1 MRWVGEREGRR
12 VEGGR
17 PSPLHLH
24 TEWRIALT
32 GSRPACLVV
41 PSLRMEK
48 RGEGVEREK
57 VFLLRKTAEGE
68 CCSHVSTAGLVLD
81 ALPRQQRHSIL

>member
-1 MRWVGEREGRR
+1 MKWVREREGRR

-17 PSPLHLH
+17 PSPLHLR

-32 GSRPACLVV
+32 GSRAACLVV

-57 VFLLRKTAEGE
+57 VSLLRKTAEGE
-68 CCSHVSTAGLVLD
+68 CCGHMSAAAG
-81 ALPRQQRHSIL
+81 S

>member
-1 MRWVGEREGRR
+1 MKWVREREGRR

-17 PSPLHLH
+17 PLPLHLH

-48 RGEGVEREK
+48 GEEGVEREK

-68 CCSHVSTAGLVLD
+68 CCGHMSAAAGSRRI
-81 ALPRQQRHSIL
+81 AETTMEWC